1 MPQRLSRIVLTVQN
15 DANNE
20 VGPSNSDLTNFLTEQ
35 MMDVLGDPT
44 MRNAN
49 ASRGQSRI
57 DHDPMP
63 LGLHFNQ
70 VFKRIRA
77 DISQTPRRLLIAAI
91 MTVALLAFEVFNY
104 DTTRYALNNL
114 LGDVSFMNFGW
125 ASILAIAFC
134 SIDFAGLVRIFTPE
148 RGRDEPK
155 EVWYLMGAWLLGA
168 TMNAMMTWWAVS
180 LTVLNREIGSESIP
194 RETMLKIVPSFVAVL
209 VWLTRILFIGALSVA
224 GEQLM
229 AEHRDAMQRTR
240 RANDAPLEQA
250 QPVVAV
256 RQRQSVHLKERT
268 TGTATVRPRPIA
280 RQDMLIVDKPA
291 KPIVAE
297 QPDPPIVEDPLAQL
311 FDTPPRKKMAA
322 SPPKKRGV
330 QRPKAG
336 TNRPKT
342 GGILTTNSK
351 LQAKPRQ

>member
-1 MPQRLSRIVLTVQN
+1 
-15 DANNE
+15 
-20 VGPSNSDLTNFLTEQ
+20 
-35 MMDVLGDPT
+35 MDVLGDPT
-44 MRNAN
+44 MRNAKAN
-49 ASRGQSRI
+49 RDPNRI

-70 VFKRIRA
+70 VFSRVRA
-77 DISQTPRRLLIAAI
+77 EVSQTPRRLLIAAI
-91 MTVALLAFEVFNY
+91 MGLALLAFEVFNY

-180 LTVLNREIGSESIP
+180 LTVLNHEIGSEIIP
-194 RETMLKIVPSFVAVL
+194 RETMLKVVPIFVAVL

-229 AEHRDAMQRTR
+229 AEHRDAQQRSR
-240 RANDAPLEQA
+240 RYDEMPYEQR
-250 QPVVAV
+250 QPTVAV
-256 RQRQSVHLKERT
+256 RQRQAVRLKERQ
-268 TGTATVRPRPIA
+268 TGSPVRPRPIA
-280 RQDMLIVDKPA
+280 QQDTLIVGQPA
-291 KPIVAE
+291 RPIVAE
-297 QPDPPIVEDPLAQL
+297 QPPTPVAEDPVAQL
-311 FDTPPRKKMAA
+311 FETPKPAKKKAA
-322 SPPKKRGV
+322 APPKRRGV

-342 GGILTTNSK
+342 GGIRTTNSK
-351 LQAKPRQ
+351 LQANPRQ